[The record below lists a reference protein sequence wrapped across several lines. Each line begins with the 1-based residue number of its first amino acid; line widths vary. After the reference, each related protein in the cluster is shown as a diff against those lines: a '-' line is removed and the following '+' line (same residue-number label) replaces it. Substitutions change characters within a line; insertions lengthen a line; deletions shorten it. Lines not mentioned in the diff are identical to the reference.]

1 MGTLC
6 RFTHV
11 LIIAQTTMAAALP
24 STMKAVVNQRQGLNL
39 VYGVV
44 DIPTPT
50 VQGATDLI
58 VKMTASPVNPS
69 DLGSV
74 GMVARFGGDA
84 VVGGESPS
92 TVSAPLPEP
101 MPGMFAADGATLPVG
116 SEGFGVVVAAG
127 DSPEAQALIG
137 KKVAFCTGGTYA
149 QYAKTQ
155 SDAPMFACLPDDYA
169 GTEAASLFV
178 NPLTVVGFVHTMRE
192 EGHKAIVHTAAA
204 SQVGRMLIKHCKEE
218 AIPLVNIVRKESSVE
233 ILKALGAEHVVNSS
247 AATFKEDLLA
257 AINATAATIAFDAT
271 GGGTLANDI
280 LHAFDKSLREL
291 YPDTVQGWYGPPQKR
306 SVYKYGGLDKNTSEF
321 APSVGVGNWTWGG
334 WLMPFHYAK
343 YPPEHRAAGIA
354 KVVAGLTTTF
364 ASAYGTRLSLGD
376 MAQTPEQYL
385 ATMQSQTDLKFLVL
399 PNGE

>member
-1 MGTLC
+1 MG
-6 RFTHV
+6 
-11 LIIAQTTMAAALP
+11 ANPKTTMAAALP

-39 VYGVV
+39 VYGVT

-50 VQGATDLI
+50 VQGGTDLI

-69 DLGSV
+69 DLGTL

-84 VVGGESPS
+84 VVGGDSPS
-92 TVSAPLPEP
+92 TVVAPLPEAI
-101 MPGMFAADGATLPVG
+101 PGMFSADGATLPVG

-127 DSPEAQALIG
+127 DSPDAQALIG

-155 SDAPMFACLPDDYA
+155 SDAPMFAVLPEDYA
-169 GTEAASLFV
+169 GTE
-178 NPLTVVGFVHTMRE
+178 
-192 EGHKAIVHTAAA
+192 AA

-218 AIPLVNIVRKESSVE
+218 GVPLVNIVRKESSVE
-233 ILKALGAEHVVNSS
+233 ILKALGAEFVVNSS

-257 AINATAATIAFDAT
+257 AVNATAATIAFDAT

-280 LHAFDKSLREL
+280 LGAFDKSLREL

-343 YPPEHRAAGIA
+343 Y
-354 KVVAGLTTTF
+354 
-364 ASAYGTRLSLGD
+364 
-376 MAQTPEQYL
+376 
-385 ATMQSQTDLKFLVL
+385 
-399 PNGE
+399 

>member
-1 MGTLC
+1 MGT
-6 RFTHV
+6 HV
-11 LIIAQTTMAAALP
+11 IIAQTTMAAALP

-137 KKVAFCTGGTYA
+137 KKVACCAGGAYA
-149 QYAKTQ
+149 QYAKTTTD
-155 SDAPMFACLPDDYA
+155 SPMFAVLPDDSTGA
-169 GTEAASLFV
+169 EGASLFV

-204 SQVGRMLIKHCKEE
+204 SNVGRMLVKHCKEE
-218 AIPLVNIVRKESSVE
+218 GIQLVNIVRKEEGVAA
-233 ILKALGAEHVVNSS
+233 LKALGAEFVVNSS
-247 AATFKEDLLA
+247 APTFKEDLLA
-257 AINATAATIAFDAT
+257 AVLATGATIAFDAT
-271 GGGTLANDI
+271 GGGTLAMDI
-280 LHAFDKSLREL
+280 LNAFEQSLRQL
-291 YPDTVQGWYGPPQKR
+291 YPDTVQGWYGPPQNR
-306 SVYKYGGLDKNTSEF
+306 AVYKYGGLDKSNSEF
-321 APSVGVGNWTWGG
+321 LPSVGVGNWPWGG
-334 WLMPFHYAK
+334 WLMPFHYMKFPAS
-343 YPPEHRAAGIA
+343 HRAEGIA
-354 KVVAGLTTTF
+354 KAVAGMTTTF
-364 ASAYGTRLSLGD
+364 STNFGARLSLED
-376 MAQTPEQYL
+376 LAESPEKYKATL
-385 ATMQSQTDLKFLVL
+385 ASTTDEKFLVM
-399 PNGE
+399 P